1 MRRIFHL
8 LLCLIIPSAPLAA
21 AEPISVV
28 TTTADIA
35 AIVKAVGGD
44 RVAVDSIAKGYQDP
58 HFVEAKPSYV
68 RIVNRARMLFNVGL
82 ELEVGWLPLLIQGS
96 RNPSLVVIDLSPGI
110 SVLEKPSG
118 PISRAQ
124 GDVHPLGNPHYWLDP
139 RNGVIMARRVA
150 QELKAVAPGE
160 TATFEQNL
168 KSFEND
174 LSARRK
180 RWEEQMAPLR
190 GTEIVTY
197 HKEWEYLMRWLGL
210 SIIGYV
216 EDKPGIPPSPRHLEQ
231 LVQTMQQRKVKALI
245 ASSYTNPNAPKSIAE
260 KTGTKL
266 LVLPTSVGGE
276 ETIRSYSEL
285 FDAIV
290 GKLVNALK

>member
-96 RNPSLVVIDLSPGI
+96 RNPSLVVVDLSPGI

>member
-8 LLCLIIPSAPLAA
+8 LLCLVIPSAPLAA

-68 RIVNRARMLFNVGL
+68 RVVNRARMLFNVGL

-96 RNPSLVVIDLSPGI
+96 RNPSLVVVDLSLGI

-216 EDKPGIPPSPRHLEQ
+216 EDKPGIPPSPRHLEE

-245 ASSYTNPNAPKSIAE
+245 ASNYTNPNVPKSIAE

-276 ETIRSYSEL
+276 EPIRSYSEL